1 MADFTGLKGQ
11 QMPSVID
18 FSNAVSDCDPVH
30 IPEFDPERD
39 IEWCQVDEVR
49 SPQAFRIDKINFQ
62 GLQL

>member
-18 FSNAVSDCDPVH
+18 FSNAVSDGDPVH

-39 IEWCQVDEVR
+39 IE
-49 SPQAFRIDKINFQ
+49 
-62 GLQL
+62 